1 MQGGEKPLYVD
12 LHDSSAHISTAKR
25 SVTAIVGSCCEESLC
40 AGPSEKHCGAVGTSA
55 QYSPALLHHKER
67 CVFYLWGLKNLAHLK
82 SLFPNNGTPHDNNTN
97 ETP

>member
-1 MQGGEKPLYVD
+1 MYVD

-40 AGPSEKHCGAVGTSA
+40 AGPSEKHSGAVGTSA

-67 CVFYLWGLKNLAHLK
+67 CVFLPLGAEEFSTFKELV
-82 SLFPNNGTPHDNNTN
+82 S
-97 ETP
+97 